1 MYFDFNKDQLLL
13 GNQVLCLFRTGLY
26 IYMTLSLNKKFQT
39 LTPDGHDLLENF
51 VTNTQNFN
59 FLRYS
64 LGTVVP
70 AIHDS
75 PTDTFRTG
83 WMLRPDHDTV

>member
-1 MYFDFNKDQLLL
+1 M
-13 GNQVLCLFRTGLY
+13 
-26 IYMTLSLNKKFQT
+26 LSLNKKNQA
-39 LTPDGHDLLENF
+39 LTSDGHDLLENF
-51 VTNTQNFN
+51 PTNTQNFL

-75 PTDTFRTG
+75 PTDPFRTG